1 MNKKGKY
8 REKDNNKKD
17 NKKDNDKDQNRE
29 KDNNKGKVKNIK
41 IVKSVMTVRN
51 ESSRNIIDISVVKS
65 SHSSEHNNMTVNIK
79 DYIANIVTTKRNAN
93 VLNKGSNMRDTNIN
107 K

>member
-1 MNKKGKY
+1 
-8 REKDNNKKD
+8 
-17 NKKDNDKDQNRE
+17 
-29 KDNNKGKVKNIK
+29 
-41 IVKSVMTVRN
+41 MTVRN

-65 SHSSEHNNMTVNIK
+65 SHSSEDNNMTVNIK
-79 DYIANIVTTKRNAN
+79 DYIANIVTTKRNVN